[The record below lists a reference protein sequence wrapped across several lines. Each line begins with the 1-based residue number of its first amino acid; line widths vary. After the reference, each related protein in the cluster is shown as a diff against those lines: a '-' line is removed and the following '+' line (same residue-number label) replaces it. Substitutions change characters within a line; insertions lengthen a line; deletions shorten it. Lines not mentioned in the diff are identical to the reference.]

1 MPYTIVEKLQQL
13 IDAPYGSSSEPA
25 FLFEETKS
33 SLLRWDEPLRKRAQE
48 VLSEID
54 RLKRLAGEI

>member
-1 MPYTIVEKLQQL
+1 MSYTLVEKLQQL

-25 FLFEETKS
+25 FLFEETKG
-33 SLLRWDEPLRKRAQE
+33 SLSGWDEPLRKMAQE
-48 VLSEID
+48 ALSEID